1 MTVIRKASS
10 GSRINRS
17 TQEKPSV
24 RSLRQPS
31 SISEMGDTDFGG
43 LDENVD
49 GYFVTY
55 NSTTKKFELVDADQ
69 ILERTVEDDDLPDE
83 FVRQLETE
91 LNLGTIAAEDIDG
104 GSF

>member
-1 MTVIRKASS
+1 
-10 GSRINRS
+10 
-17 TQEKPSV
+17 
-24 RSLRQPS
+24 
-31 SISEMGDTDFGG
+31 MGDTDFGG